1 MSPNVGVDA
10 AARFHSSFAGPVM
23 MRNTLP
29 PLASN
34 DLLYRVPVLQIHQ
47 SRFRVPKPT
56 RLVETPQARLVINV
70 QPFNA
75 VLPSQVRRPPHEALP
90 NPSPLLLGMHRDV
103 EKEGVRSAI
112 PGEVNEADQT
122 LGVVGTDVNQ
132 TPAQH
137 GAERRLGMAR
147 PGGREQLVQFVV
159 GDGRVDSVPDLQAG
173 RAGSVHDPVS
183 LLCVSH

>member
-47 SRFRVPKPT
+47 PRFRVPKPT

-75 VLPSQVRRPPHEALP
+75 ALPGQVRRPPHELLP
-90 NPSPLLLGMHRDV
+90 DLSPLLLGMHRGV
-103 EKEGVRSAI
+103 EKEGVGPAI
-112 PGEVNEADQT
+112 PREVDEADQT
-122 LGVVGTDVNQ
+122 FGVVGADVNQ
-132 TPAQH
+132 APAQQR
-137 GAERRLGMAR
+137 AERRLSMAR
-147 PGGREQLVQFVV
+147 PGGREQFVEFVV
-159 GDGRVDSVPDLQAG
+159 GDGRADAVPDLQAG

-183 LLCVSH
+183 LLCISH